1 MAEMNETARKA
12 LRKSVMDARANLRGA
27 RDEVLRA
34 QRELTEAQGIFQH
47 WRDEIA
53 ALQTAA
59 GDPIEIDPCYPEIK

>member
-1 MAEMNETARKA
+1 MSEMNETARKA
-12 LRKSVMDARANLRGA
+12 LRKSVMDARVNLRGA
-27 RDEVLRA
+27 RDEMMRA
-34 QRELTEAQGIFQH
+34 ERELAEATRVFQH